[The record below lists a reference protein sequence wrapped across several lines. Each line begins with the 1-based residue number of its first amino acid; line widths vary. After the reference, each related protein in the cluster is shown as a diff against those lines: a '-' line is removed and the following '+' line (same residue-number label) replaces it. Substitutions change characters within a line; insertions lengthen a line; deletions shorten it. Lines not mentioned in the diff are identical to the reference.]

1 MLRWHRY
8 APLRGNDAQ
17 MFSIVFLFTLSM
29 VYAVDAIELLVEE
42 FETGDLADYF
52 ASIQQAL

>member
-1 MLRWHRY
+1 
-8 APLRGNDAQ
+8 